1 MKNLLKPILLSG
13 VFLLSLSSCAKSATD
28 MVESLKNNGFEVEH
42 ITREENEEIQAL
54 DIIFNGALLAKRY
67 IKDLKEGV
75 TVNSMAVGVK
85 VDEEVAHGAQIIEFG
100 SGDEAGLM
108 YKFYDE
114 NKGANTE
121 IEFEG
126 TIVQVGSCLVS
137 YTDDY
142 TKSVLGI

>member
-28 MVESLKNNGFEVEH
+28 MVESLKNNDFEVEH
-42 ITREENEEIQAL
+42 LTREENEEIKAV
-54 DIIFNGALLAKRY
+54 DALLNAGLLVAGY
-67 IKDLKEGV
+67 IEDVKEGV

-85 VDEEVAHGAQIIEFG
+85 VDEEGAHGAQIIEFG

-114 NKGANTE
+114 NKGE
-121 IEFEG
+121 GVEVEFEG

-142 TKSVLGI
+142 TKGVLGI

>member
-28 MVESLKNNGFEVEH
+28 MVESLRNNDFEVEH
-42 ITREENEEIQAL
+42 ITREENEEIKAL
-54 DIIFNGALLAKRY
+54 DALLNLGLFAAGY
-67 IKDLKEGV
+67 IEDVKEGV

-85 VDEEVAHGAQIIEFG
+85 VDEEGAHGAQIVEFG
-100 SGDEAGLM
+100 SGDEAGLF

-114 NKGANTE
+114 NKGADTE

-126 TIVQVGSCLVS
+126 TMVQVGSCLVS

-142 TKSVLGI
+142 TKGVLGI